1 MAQQYYLEDR
11 KQSDIA
17 TELGI
22 SRPLVSRMLR
32 EARELGVV
40 RITVSR
46 PETHSESAQD
56 RLRQTS
62 SIRDCVLVPDGED
75 DNATN
80 QSLSQGAVQLFAA
93 VRLSETWDRL
103 GPSDWSACYV
113 AGGKPAI

>member
-1 MAQQYYLEDR
+1 MTPSQDKIQKLAYVAQQYYLEDR

-32 EARELGVV
+32 RSQRAGGGSGSLFPGR
-40 RITVSR
+40 R
-46 PETHSESAQD
+46 PHSESAQD

-80 QSLSQGAVQLFAA
+80 QSLSQGAVQLCG
-93 VRLSETWDRL
+93 S
-103 GPSDWSACYV
+103 
-113 AGGKPAI
+113 